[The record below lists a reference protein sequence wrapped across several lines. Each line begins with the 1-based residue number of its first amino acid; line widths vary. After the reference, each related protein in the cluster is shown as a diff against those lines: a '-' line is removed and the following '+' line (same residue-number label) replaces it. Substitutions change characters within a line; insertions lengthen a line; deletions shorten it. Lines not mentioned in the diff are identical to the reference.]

1 MIRVR
6 KIIYW
11 VASIIAALLVLWV
24 IWGYVYNVE
33 RHEPIIYFFP
43 LVLAVVIWLVGR
55 ACRPP
60 NSN

>member
-6 KIIYW
+6 RIIYR
-11 VASIIAALLVLWV
+11 VATTIAVLLVLWV
-24 IWGYVYNVE
+24 IWNYVYNVE

-43 LVLAVVIWLVGR
+43 LVLAVVIWALGR